1 MILLQAAPL
10 AGGGSNFSGMILIGG
25 MFIVLYFFMIRPQ
38 QKKQKEAKQ
47 FRDNL
52 KKGDNVVTAGGI
64 YGKIVAVEGETVQIE
79 VDRGMKLKMQK
90 SSISNENKGETAP
103 ATK

>member
-1 MILLQAAPL
+1 MILLQAPQ
-10 AGGGSNFSGMILIGG
+10 AGAGANLQTMLLFGGMI
-25 MFIVLYFFMIRPQ
+25 MVFYFFLIRPQ
-38 QKKQKEAKQ
+38 QKKQKEAKK
-47 FRDNL
+47 FRDSL
-52 KKGDNVVTAGGI
+52 KKGDNVITAGGI
-64 YGKIVAVEGETVQIE
+64 YGKVVAVEGETVQIE